1 MLRYII
7 RRLLF
12 MIPTLFAISLVAFA
26 IIQLPPGDFLTSY
39 IATLAAEG
47 ETVNAE
53 MIANLRAQYGLEQPV
68 YVQYF
73 KWLKG
78 ISQGNFGLSFEWKQP
93 VSKLIW
99 GRVALTLVVSI
110 CTLLFTWAIAIPIGI
125 YSAIRQYSIGD
136 YIATFFGFL
145 GLATP
150 NFLLALVLMVIV
162 FKFFGVSIGGLFS
175 SEYALAPW
183 TLGKV
188 LDLLKHLVIPM
199 IVLGTAG
206 TAGLIRIMRAN
217 LLDELRKPYVVTARA
232 KGLDERTLL
241 LRYPVRAAL
250 NPFVSSMAFMLP
262 RLISGAVITSVVLS
276 LPTTGPLLLR
286 ALMSQDMYLA
296 GAFILLLS
304 TLTVIGMLISDI
316 LLAWLDPRIRLSL
329 RE

>member
-1 MLRYII
+1 MLRYIL

-39 IATLAAEG
+39 MARLAAEG
-47 ETVNAE
+47 ENVNQDT
-53 MIANLRAQYGLEQPV
+53 IANLRMRYGLDRPI
-68 YVQYF
+68 YVQYW
-73 KWLKG
+73 KWMKG
-78 ISQGNFGLSFEWKQP
+78 VVQGDFGLSFEWEQP
-93 VSKLIW
+93 VSQLIW
-99 GRVALTLVVSI
+99 GRLALTLVVSI
-110 CTLLFTWAIAIPIGI
+110 STLLFTWIIAIPIGI
-125 YSAIRQYSIGD
+125 YSATRQYSIGD

-150 NFLLALVLMVIV
+150 NFLLALVLMVLV
-162 FKFFGVSIGGLFS
+162 FKVWGISIGGLFS
-175 SEYALAPW
+175 SDYVLAPW
-183 TLGKV
+183 TWAKV

-217 LLDELRKPYVVTARA
+217 LLDELRKPYVVTGRA
-232 KGLDERTLL
+232 KGLDEQTLL

-262 RLISGAVITSVVLS
+262 RLVSGAVITSVVLS
-276 LPTTGPLLLR
+276 LPTTGPLLLK

-316 LLAWLDPRIRLSL
+316 LLALLDPRIRLSL
-329 RE
+329 KN